1 MKVQDIRKECS
12 AIVGLSLEFSNSE
25 VGCIDRLLWEVDSA
39 IEKAI
44 NQQIT
49 MMKQFEQGT
58 KPLDFEDDVPAA
70 IDLRAL
76 KKIQWLLYQMTRTTR
91 CDLFN
96 EANREYESEIN
107 SINNSVFQPGAQPT
121 QSLG

>member
-1 MKVQDIRKECS
+1 MKVQDVRKECS

-25 VGCIDRLLWEVDSA
+25 VGCIDHLLWEVDA
-39 IEKAI
+39 AVEKAV

-49 MMKQFEQGT
+49 IMKGFEQGT
-58 KPLDFEDDVPAA
+58 KLLDFEDNVPAA
-70 IDLRAL
+70 IDLRSL
-76 KKIQWLLYQMTRTTR
+76 KKIQWLLHQMTRTSR

-107 SINNSVFQPGAQPT
+107 AINNSISSKPIK
-121 QSLG
+121 

>member
-1 MKVQDIRKECS
+1 MKVQDVRKECS

-39 IEKAI
+39 VEKAI

-49 MMKQFEQGT
+49 MMKGFEQGI
-58 KPLDFEDDVPAA
+58 KLLDFEDDVPAA
-70 IDLRAL
+70 IDLRSL
-76 KKIQWLLYQMTRTTR
+76 KKIQWLLYQMTRTNR

-96 EANREYESEIN
+96 EANREYEAEIT
-107 SINNSVFQPGAQPT
+107 SINNSVSSAPIK
-121 QSLG
+121 